1 MFWLHQVQRFAQ
13 DLVLNIVLAEQPL
26 QFSRLGAANAGIR
39 MRVLIFSAHPNNRQC
54 SRLKFPA

>member
-26 QFSRLGAANAGIR
+26 QFSRL
-39 MRVLIFSAHPNNRQC
+39 VLRTLVFGC
-54 SRLKFPA
+54 EC